1 MITITLRRAIRR
13 YNGLRGTKLT
23 YATLAKKSGLARSTI
38 ESIASRPGYNATLF
52 TIDVLC
58 IALECRPE
66 DLLDYRPNHRTSKR
80 KSTR

>member
-1 MITITLRRAIRR
+1 MIAITLRRAIRR

-23 YATLAKKSGLARSTI
+23 YETLARKSGLSHSTI
-38 ESIASRPGYNATLF
+38 EAIASRPGYNATLF

-66 DLLDYRPNHRTSKR
+66 DLLDYRPSHASKP